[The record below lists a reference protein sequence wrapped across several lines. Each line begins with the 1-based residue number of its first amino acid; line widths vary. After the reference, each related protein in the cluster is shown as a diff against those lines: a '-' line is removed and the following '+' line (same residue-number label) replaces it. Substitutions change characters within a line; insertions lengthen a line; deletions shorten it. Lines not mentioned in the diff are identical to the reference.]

1 MFSTFYSL
9 LFPFLVS
16 GFLYPF
22 SIELSPEDIL
32 GEITT
37 PQWTCAEPHWIGEP
51 VMVGEEFVAV
61 LENDCQVTVPYSNE
75 TISHVADFFIDGTQ
89 KAKIIHSG
97 PLSREFE
104 GLASVFF
111 DVTVYNKGSE
121 EVTIRQDVNI
131 ASDQKSKLIYDMKS
145 TSCEGTGLASYLRF
159 VHTHIQVSAQTQ
171 LQIRLSNEV
180 RVEKPWYAPES
191 IFIKEAKKSALDQ
204 FSPLRADLM
213 NAISS
218 HL

>member
-9 LFPFLVS
+9 LFPFLAVIS
-16 GFLYPF
+16 AQPYPA
-22 SIELSPEDIL
+22 ELSLEDIL
-32 GEITT
+32 GEMSTE
-37 PQWTCAEPHWIGEP
+37 QWTCADPHWVGEP
-51 VMVGEEFVAV
+51 VLVEDQFVAV
-61 LENDCQVTVPYSNE
+61 LENDCQVTLPYTSSSIN
-75 TISHVADFFIDGTQ
+75 HLGDFFVEGTR

-97 PLSREFE
+97 PTSGQFE
-104 GLASVFF
+104 GMPSVYF

-159 VHTHIQVSAQTQ
+159 VHTHIQVAAETQ
-171 LQIRLSNEV
+171 LKVRLSNEV
-180 RVEKPWYAPES
+180 HVEKPWYAPES
-191 IFIKEAKKSALDQ
+191 IFIPEAKKSALEQ
-204 FSPLRADLM
+204 FRPLRADLM
-213 NAISS
+213 NAIAN